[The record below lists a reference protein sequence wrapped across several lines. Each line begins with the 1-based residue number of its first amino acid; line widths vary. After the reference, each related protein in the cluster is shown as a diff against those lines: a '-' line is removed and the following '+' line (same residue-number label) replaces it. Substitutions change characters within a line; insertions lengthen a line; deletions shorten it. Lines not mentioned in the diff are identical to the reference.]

1 MKLAWLSFPEIL
13 RPQRTSRVTR
23 SATSSHHGQPGAH
36 YVYNPFTCGKAWLRY
51 FYSQA
56 KSHRPAEPGF
66 ESRPGGEARTRN
78 QYREYGEVSAVAMT
92 TENHQDL
99 LAEEIRRL
107 EDEFRSRRDNGRRM
121 SRSVAAAYRKSIEQR
136 AEQLR
141 NLHQKH

>member
-1 MKLAWLSFPEIL
+1 
-13 RPQRTSRVTR
+13 
-23 SATSSHHGQPGAH
+23 
-36 YVYNPFTCGKAWLRY
+36 
-51 FYSQA
+51 
-56 KSHRPAEPGF
+56 
-66 ESRPGGEARTRN
+66 
-78 QYREYGEVSAVAMT
+78 MT

>member
-1 MKLAWLSFPEIL
+1 
-13 RPQRTSRVTR
+13 
-23 SATSSHHGQPGAH
+23 
-36 YVYNPFTCGKAWLRY
+36 
-51 FYSQA
+51 
-56 KSHRPAEPGF
+56 
-66 ESRPGGEARTRN
+66 
-78 QYREYGEVSAVAMT
+78 MT

-141 NLHQKH
+141 NLPQKH